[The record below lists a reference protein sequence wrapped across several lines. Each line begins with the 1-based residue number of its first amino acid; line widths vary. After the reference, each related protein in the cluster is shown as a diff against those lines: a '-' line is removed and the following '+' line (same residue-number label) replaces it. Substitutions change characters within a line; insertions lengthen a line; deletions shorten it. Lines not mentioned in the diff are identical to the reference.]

1 MEKGIPGNNTGYS
14 KHIAPA
20 ENKRNN
26 NPSVSEAYHPGKAMI
41 K

>member
-1 MEKGIPGNNTGYS
+1 MIVSPEFSRYG

-26 NPSVSEAYHPGKAMI
+26 IPAISEAYYLGKMLNLV
-41 K
+41 